1 MSHVALITAKGGS
14 RSLPDKNIVPI
25 AGRPC
30 LAHPIL
36 AAQASQYVDRVFVST
51 EDDRIGAVAE
61 EYGAEV
67 IDRPVD
73 LAQPLTNHGDV
84 ILHGA
89 RAIADRHGEPDT
101 VTVLLGNT
109 VMLDG
114 AIIDAAIERTMADDH
129 TDSAMTVWVA
139 QDDHPYRALTID
151 RDGYL
156 RPFLSMDRPDTNRQS
171 YPEVV
176 FYDQGPWTVRFRSLL
191 RSATTKEG
199 PGPWWWMGAN
209 SAAIERPWVT
219 GRDIHT
225 EFDRAVSD
233 WWLTREDR

>member
-1 MSHVALITAKGGS
+1 MTHAALVTAKGGNL
-14 RSLPDKNIVPI
+14 SLPDKNVLPI

-30 LAHPIL
+30 LAYPIL
-36 AAQASQYVDRVFVST
+36 AAQESRHVNRVFVST
-51 EDDRIGAVAE
+51 EDDRIRTVAE

-73 LAQPLTNHGDV
+73 LAQPLTNHGDA

-89 RAIADRHGEPDT
+89 RVIADRHGEPDT
-101 VTVLLGNT
+101 VTILLGNT
-109 VMLDG
+109 VMVDG
-114 AIIDAAIERTMADDH
+114 AIIDEAIERTIADER

-151 RDGYL
+151 HDGYL
-156 RPFLSMDRPDTNRQS
+156 RPFLTMDRPDTNRQS
-171 YPEVV
+171 YPQVV
-176 FYDQGPWTVRFRSLL
+176 FYDQGPWTVRYSSLE

-225 EFDRAVSD
+225 EFDLALSE
-233 WWLTREDR
+233 WWLSHEGR